1 MGLCGGVRV
10 REVLFD
16 YIMIRWDKNVLGW
29 RNLIMVNFS
38 GKLRVR

>member
-10 REVLFD
+10 REALSD
-16 YIMIRWDKNVLGW
+16 HTMIRWDKNVLGW
-29 RNLIMVNFS
+29 RNSTMANLS